1 MSIKK
6 YIPGSTEA
14 IKILVVVIV
23 VGALGGIAMGQSFI
37 KTKILGRF

>member
-1 MSIKK
+1 MNFKK

-14 IKILVVVIV
+14 IKIIVVVVV
-23 VGALGGIAMGQSFI
+23 VGALGGLAMGQNFI